1 MPSKLGHHSEFLS
14 CCSANIGLFTR
25 VYPRKG
31 ASDQY
36 SKFWTNGYSAVQ
48 KLAAAWLDR
57 TADTVGQETADQ
69 WIAQLRDDDSEF
81 QALSASS
88 VSARPAPAP
97 PPFVQQAGT
106 AALGNSDQVHLQ
118 RDQRRSTRSSSQAPT
133 KGQTLTLQQ
142 QLRQRVAER
151 YAQTSLPNSGP

>member
-1 MPSKLGHHSEFLS
+1 MPNKLRYHSECLS
-14 CCSANIGLFTR
+14 CYSANAGLFTR

-48 KLAAAWLDR
+48 KLAAAWLER
-57 TADTVGQETADQ
+57 TEDTIGEEGADE
-69 WIAQLRDDDSEF
+69 WIAELRDDDSEF
-81 QALSASS
+81 QALSASP
-88 VSARPAPAP
+88 VSTRPAPAP

-106 AALGNSDQVHLQ
+106 AALGKGDQVHLQ